1 MYCRRVDWLRII
13 FQLPLRNPQVHR
25 SSTRCKHTWRTEP
38 YITNLLSY
46 QGTKLLLC
54 PMAFRSLG
62 YRRNCLPRKC
72 TKKSQF
78 ASVNYKLLYTFCKVG
93 KHQWWSSHGYDAVVY
108 HVQYYSFAS
117 YDCAVA
123 AEGGAYPSP
132 PQAAHCRVCIRACV
146 KSIYVLRRTLYVH
159 ILPSAKTDA
168 NANDDIRLQAVQTI
182 ESQ

>member
-1 MYCRRVDWLRII
+1 
-13 FQLPLRNPQVHR
+13 
-25 SSTRCKHTWRTEP
+25 
-38 YITNLLSY
+38 
-46 QGTKLLLC
+46 
-54 PMAFRSLG
+54 MAFRSLG

-93 KHQWWSSHGYDAVVY
+93 KNQWWSSHVIDEVVY
-108 HVQYYSFAS
+108 HVQYNKFAS

-123 AEGGAYPSP
+123 AEGGPYPSP

-159 ILPSAKTDA
+159 ILPSVKTDA

-182 ESQ
+182 ESRLTAHDTLLITEPAITLRYTTSAVSLTTSMRSVYSSHLHLRSQS